1 MRKRSISTS
10 NHVREDKKP
19 EQRPKEI
26 TVKYARGD
34 TDKHAYEETKTYA
47 IVDDSYAKHVSSIQ
61 HSSHKL
67 SKTNSESRWRSDD
80 ERRDK
85 KKRSSPR
92 SSEDHSGRKKRFVK
106 FFYLYIFIKKLQ
118 YIFFTQIWSGEC
130 NNITI

>member
-10 NHVREDKKP
+10 KHVREDKQP
-19 EQRPKEI
+19 EERCNEI
-26 TVKYARGD
+26 TVKYSRGD
-34 TDKHAYEETKTYA
+34 TDKHVHEDINKHACGETKTYA

-61 HSSHKL
+61 HSSHKM

-92 SSEDHSGRKKRFVK
+92 SSEDHSGRKKRFVQ
-106 FFYLYIFIKKLQ
+106 FFFIYIYL
-118 YIFFTQIWSGEC
+118 
-130 NNITI
+130 

>member
-10 NHVREDKKP
+10 NHVRENKKP
-19 EQRPKEI
+19 EQRPNEI

-34 TDKHAYEETKTYA
+34 TDKHVHKDTKTHAYEETKPYA

-61 HSSHKL
+61 HSSHKM

-92 SSEDHSGRKKRFVK
+92 SSEDHSGRKKRFVQ
-106 FFYLYIFIKKLQ
+106 FFHIYL
-118 YIFFTQIWSGEC
+118 
-130 NNITI
+130 